1 MDVYSVYASIWASSP
16 VGDSVVQAVASG
28 LRPDDE
34 GMCVW
39 RETDPTVLRLS
50 ADVHS
55 ADFTAAIAEGR
66 SLAEEAL
73 QLSGIAGRV
82 HDVVAM
88 TEEGMA
94 EWTADEAMGEPSTD
108 A

>member
-16 VGDSVVQAVASG
+16 IGDSTVQAVASG

-39 RETDPTVLRLS
+39 READPTVLRLS
-50 ADVHS
+50 ADVRS
-55 ADFTAAIAEGR
+55 ADFAAAIEEGR

-73 QLSGIAGRV
+73 QLSGVAGLV
-82 HDVVAM
+82 HEVVAM

-94 EWTADEAMGEPSTD
+94 EWRAEEAPGDPSTD
-108 A
+108 T